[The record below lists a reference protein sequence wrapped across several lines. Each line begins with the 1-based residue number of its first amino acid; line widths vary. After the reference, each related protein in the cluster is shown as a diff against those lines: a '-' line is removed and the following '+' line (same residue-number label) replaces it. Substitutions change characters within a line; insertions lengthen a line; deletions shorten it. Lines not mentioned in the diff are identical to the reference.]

1 MVRNLPIYIKEVE
14 TMSYCIYLRK
24 SRADAE
30 LELRGEGE
38 TLERHSRA
46 LMTLAGKMGLDI
58 GEEYREIVSG
68 ETITARPEMQRLLS
82 DVESGKWDGVLVMEV
97 ERLARGDTIDQG
109 LVART
114 FKIHGTKIITPVKTY
129 DPNDEFDEEYFEFG
143 LFMARREYK
152 AINRRIQRGRLASVK
167 EGKYV
172 AGIAPYGYERI
183 KSPDGK
189 GFILS
194 PHPVEASVV
203 QRIFSDYVAGIG
215 ANTIANKLTDEG
227 IIPRVGTEW
236 SPATIRDMLKNPVYT
251 GKIRWQYKKYVKSAT
266 VDGASKKR
274 YKSKD
279 YMLIDGKHEALVSE
293 ETFNNAAKQMKLN
306 TLNTTRS
313 DLTLHNPLSGL
324 VYCRECG
331 KLMTRLSPSS
341 RKDYASLVCKTRN
354 CPTVSA
360 PLYQVEDEVLKI
372 LKDYYENYEL
382 HFQTRHGDKAPKITN
397 TAIKNLENKIKT
409 IDNQLEKTYNLLEQ
423 GIYTVDVFTERQ
435 AKLKADKELLA
446 QQLEEAIKLQSMEQK
461 VRIPAKGEIK
471 GVIELYRKCETD
483 EARNK
488 LLKQIVK
495 RIDYSK
501 TTANTRGKFE
511 NRNFLI
517 EVYLNL

>member
-1 MVRNLPIYIKEVE
+1 
-14 TMSYCIYLRK
+14 MSYCIYLRK

-46 LMTLAGKMGLDI
+46 LFTLADKMGLDI

-68 ETITARPEMQRLLS
+68 ETITARPQMQRLLS

-167 EGKYV
+167 EGKFV
-172 AGIAPYGYERI
+172 SSTAPYGYERI

-203 QRIFSDYVAGIG
+203 QRVFSDYVAGLG
-215 ANTIANKLTDEG
+215 ANTIANRLTDEG
-227 IIPRVGTEW
+227 ISPRVGDEW

-306 TLNTTRS
+306 TFNTTRS

-341 RKDYASLVCKTRN
+341 RKDYASLVCKTRG
-354 CPTVSA
+354 CTTVSA
-360 PLYQVEDEVLKI
+360 PLSHVEDEVLKI
-372 LKDYYENYEL
+372 LKDYYRNYEL
-382 HFQTRHGDKAPKITN
+382 HFQTKGSDAVPKVTSA
-397 TAIKNLENKIKT
+397 AIKNLEKKIKT
-409 IDNQLEKTYNLLEQ
+409 LDNQIDKTYNLLEQ
-423 GIYTVDVFTERQ
+423 GIYTIDIFKDRQ
-435 AKLKADKELLA
+435 SKLKLEKELLE
-446 QQLEEAIKLQSMEQK
+446 QQLSEAVSQQSIQQK
-461 VRIPAKGEIK
+461 VKLPTKGEIK
-471 GVIELYRKCETD
+471 SVVELYGKCETD

-488 LLKQIVK
+488 LLKQVVKKIVYCK
-495 RIDYSK
+495 NK
-501 TTANTRGKFE
+501 ANTRGKID
-511 NRNFLI
+511 NRNFSI
-517 EVYLNL
+517 EVYLEL

>member
-1 MVRNLPIYIKEVE
+1 
-14 TMSYCIYLRK
+14 MSYCIYLRK

-30 LELRGEGE
+30 LEARGEGE
-38 TLERHSRA
+38 TLERHSRS
-46 LMTLAGKMGLDI
+46 LHTLADKMGFDI

-82 DVESGKWDGVLVMEV
+82 DVEAGKWDGVFVMEV

-114 FKIHGTKIITPVKTY
+114 FKIHGTKIITPVKVY

-152 AINRRIQRGRLASVK
+152 AINRRIQRGRIASVK

-172 AGIAPYGYERI
+172 AAVPPYGYDRI

-194 PHPVEASVV
+194 PHPIEASVV
-203 QRIFSDYVAGIG
+203 QRIFSDYVAGLG

-251 GKIRWQYKKYVKSAT
+251 GKIRWQYKRYIKSAT
-266 VDGASKKR
+266 AGGVSKKR

-279 YMLIDGKHEALVSE
+279 YILIDGKHEALISE
-293 ETFNNAAKQMKLN
+293 ETFNNAAKQMRINSK
-306 TLNTTRS
+306 NTTRS
-313 DLTLHNPLSGL
+313 DMVLHNPLSGL
-324 VYCRECG
+324 IYCRECG
-331 KLMTRLSPSS
+331 KLMTRLSPGSGKS
-341 RKDYASLVCKTRN
+341 YATLICKTRG
-354 CPTVSA
+354 CPTVSS
-360 PLYQVEDEVLKI
+360 PLYQVEEELLKI
-372 LKDYYENYEL
+372 LREYYKNYEL
-382 HFQTRHGDKAPKITN
+382 HFSASNGDKLPRVTGA
-397 TAIKNLENKIKT
+397 AIKNLEKKLKV
-409 IDNQLEKTYNLLEQ
+409 IDKQVEKVYTLLEQ
-423 GIYTVDVFTERQ
+423 GIYTIEVFTERQ
-435 AKLKADKELLA
+435 GKLKLEKELLQ
-446 QQLEEAIKLQSMEQK
+446 QQLSEAVRLQGIHQNVKL
-461 VRIPAKGEIK
+461 PTKGEIK
-471 GVIELYRKCETD
+471 NVIELYDKCETD
-483 EARNK
+483 EARNR
-488 LLKQIVK
+488 LLRQVIK

-501 TTANTRGKFE
+501 LQANTRGMLDNRRFE
-511 NRNFLI
+511 I